1 MRHERTNSPAPGQPP
16 SRRCAACRATKHL
29 DDFYTDRRGRRTSRC
44 KDCHRHQTR
53 ANNRRRT
60 TALRRLVA
68 AHLDEYRA
76 LLRDGRSQP
85 TDRPERT
92 RGGGPHAA

>member
-1 MRHERTNSPAPGQPP
+1 MPHERTNTRAPGQPP